1 MQKFFPYKKYI
12 MKVLRL
18 PKKKVTRNMLILSP
32 LHIYI
37 YVCVCV
43 CVCFNSKKECK
54 CIRALE
60 YTGTTNP
67 HLVLALYTAINLTLF
82 SSGAGLG

>member
-18 PKKKVTRNMLILSP
+18 PKKKVTRNMLISSP

-37 YVCVCV
+37 YVCVCLTQGKNV
-43 CVCFNSKKECK
+43 NAFEPQST
-54 CIRALE
+54 LE
-60 YTGTTNP
+60 QLIHT
-67 HLVLALYTAINLTLF
+67 
-82 SSGAGLG
+82 